1 MAELPD
7 SVREAI
13 EGKNFWHLAT
23 LNPDGSPQ
31 STPVWVATRDG
42 RILVNTYLGRTKQ
55 RNLDHDPRV
64 ALSLHD
70 PENPYSNMAV
80 QGRVVDRIVGP
91 EAESDIDALSEKY
104 VGQTPYPW
112 REPGQERVT
121 YLIEP
126 TRVWERA

>member
-7 SVREAI
+7 TVREAI

-31 STPVWVATRDG
+31 TTPVWVGIRDG

-55 RNLDHDPRV
+55 RNLDRNPRV
-64 ALSLHD
+64 ALSVHGV
-70 PENPYSNMAV
+70 ENPYTNMAV
-80 QGRVVDRIVGP
+80 QGHVVDRIVGP
-91 EAESDIDALSEKY
+91 EAEADIDALSEKY
-104 VGQTPYPW
+104 TGQTPYPW
-112 REPGQERVT
+112 RQPGQERVT

-126 TRVWERA
+126 TRVYERA